1 LAPVALRAPYAKS
14 LNPPTPLLPC
24 KLNPNPHTPFGPNV
38 GTRSEQTSMNDPEVI
53 FPAEKE
59 AKIQKSALHAGYTR
73 DEAVQGFVSSFL
85 DMADQSSEKIE
96 PSGRAL
102 LVRRKVTKPKR
113 TVAIRRLAVV
123 CLAAI
128 SGLWMIAGQ
137 HVGGEEPARP
147 VVNPPG
153 FARTGWNAMTKQR
166 FMHPPVIQYRS
177 IEGATSYRCSIT
189 WKGAAG
195 ALRTLESASPEFDLA
210 KVWDD
215 LPPSG
220 PFQITAEALD
230 REGKVLATVTSSCQ
244 RMASF
249 EGPYRPAK
257 SSYDE
262 AGAKTVAWLLK
273 LNDQALADKFA
284 KKRDLNSP
292 GDTKYLVVFYS
303 AYIRLLT
310 TYVCLHPQGEFA
322 GQALAASKKYGQALL
337 DSSTHADWVYANV
350 PRSHTPRI
358 FQVGRGGMAGEAY
371 LSLYD
376 VTHDQ
381 VWLDASVRIADAL
394 KKNQLPDGRWP
405 FRVDPQTG
413 KVLEDYTSDQAE
425 AILLLDDLIQ
435 KYHQNGLQETLD
447 RAVQWMLENPC
458 KTFLW
463 QQQWDDVA
471 LYDPYQNLEW
481 YDAMLFSEYLLRHAT
496 NQNHYEALAEKLAR
510 YIEDQFVEWEPV
522 GNEVAPGV
530 REQYK
535 CYYVIDAH
543 SAFYIRLCMDFYTKT
558 HDEIWLKKARA
569 MADTLSAL
577 QNPDGYY
584 PTWMRFKSRD
594 ATGAGKDV
602 NYDAVWPNCSSYD
615 GEILMRLAEYLK
627 RTSGK

>member
-1 LAPVALRAPYAKS
+1 VA
-14 LNPPTPLLPC
+14 
-24 KLNPNPHTPFGPNV
+24 
-38 GTRSEQTSMNDPEVI
+38 
-53 FPAEKE
+53 
-59 AKIQKSALHAGYTR
+59 
-73 DEAVQGFVSSFL
+73 QGFVSSFL
-85 DMADQSSEKIE
+85 DMADPSSDKVELTK
-96 PSGRAL
+96 PTL
-102 LVRRKVTKPKR
+102 LVRRKVTKPR
-113 TVAIRRLAVV
+113 GTVAIKRLAVV

-128 SGLWMIAGQ
+128 SCWGAIAGQ
-137 HVGGEEPARP
+137 SAGGEEAAKPA
-147 VVNPPG
+147 VNPAG
-153 FARTGWNAMTKQR
+153 FTRTGWNAMTKQR
-166 FMHPPVIQYRS
+166 FMHPPVIRYMR
-177 IEGATSYRCSIT
+177 IEGAVRYRCTIT
-189 WKGAAG
+189 WKGNDG
-195 ALRTLESASPEFDLA
+195 ALHPLESASPEFDLA
-210 KVWDD
+210 QVWEDM
-215 LPPSG
+215 PPSG

-230 REGKVLATVTSSCQ
+230 RDGKVLATVTSSCQ

-249 EGPYRPAK
+249 KGPYRPAK

-262 AGAKTVAWLLK
+262 AGVKTVAWLVK
-273 LNDQALADKFA
+273 LNDQPLADKFA
-284 KKRDLNSP
+284 KEGGLNSP
-292 GDTKYLVVFYS
+292 GDTKYLVLFYS

-310 TYVCLHPQGEFA
+310 TYVGLHPQGELA
-322 GQALAASKKYGQALL
+322 EPALAAAKKYGQALL
-337 DSSTHADWVYANV
+337 DSSTPADWAYASV

-358 FQVGRGGMAGEAY
+358 FQVGRGGMAAEAY

-376 VTHDQ
+376 ITHDQ
-381 VWLDASVRIADAL
+381 VWLDASVRIAAAL

-435 KYHQNGLQETLD
+435 KYHQNGLQKTLD

-496 NQNHYEALAEKLAR
+496 NQNNYEALAEKLTR
-510 YIEDQFVEWEPV
+510 YIEDQFVEWESV
-522 GNEVAPGV
+522 GNEIAPGA

-543 SAFYIRLCMDFYTKT
+543 AAFYIRLCMDFHART

-569 MADTLSAL
+569 MADTLSAI
-577 QNPDGYY
+577 QHPDGYY
-584 PTWMRFKSRD
+584 PTWMRFKSQD

-627 RTSGK
+627 GTIHDRTDNGGTLKAWSRLGQ